1 MTSLLEGAR
10 KLIARGSDLGV
21 RLEALQSATEAAR
34 GRLDDHVVD
43 EAQQVVERAA
53 SRLRLSADHTVV
65 AIAGA
70 TGSGKSSTFNAL
82 TGLELS
88 AVGVRRPTTS
98 WATACVWGSEGA
110 QELLEWLGI
119 PPRHQTTRDSM
130 LDSAGLG
137 GAGLASRQREDRD
150 MEGVV
155 LLDLPDHDSTEV
167 THHLEVDRIV
177 KLADL
182 LVWVLDPQKYADAA
196 IHDRYLAPLASHADV
211 MVVVLNHIDTVPE
224 DRRISM
230 LEDVRRLLD
239 RDGLAQVPVFATSA
253 RNGDGMPELRA
264 EIASRVADK
273 KSTRQR
279 LDADLRAVAARLNEE
294 CGTGKPR
301 SLASGRV
308 QAMEEALADSAGVPT
323 VVSAIERS
331 TRQRAG
337 QATGWPVVSW
347 LSRLRPDPLRR
358 LHLDLGATGKQLT
371 ARARTSIP
379 EATPVQR
386 AKVDTEVRALAD
398 DVSAGMTRPWADAV
412 RRASTSRLGEMADRL
427 DAEIAGTDLGVAR
440 IPAWA
445 GAVRVLQW
453 LLIIAAVLGGAWTV
467 ALALSGGLGDD
478 AVPDYGGI
486 DLPVLLLVGGVAVG
500 ILLALV
506 CRVLV
511 DLTARGRAAAADRR
525 LRAAVHEVSS
535 ELVVAPVE
543 SELDAFRTVRT
554 GLDAALG
561 R

>member
-10 KLIARGSDLGV
+10 RLVARGSDLGG
-21 RLEALQSATEAAR
+21 RIEALQSATAAAR
-34 GRLDDHVVD
+34 GRLDDELVD
-43 EAQQVVERAA
+43 QAEEVVERAA
-53 SRLRLSADHTVV
+53 GRLRLSADHTVV

-130 LDSAGLG
+130 LDSS
-137 GAGLASRQREDRD
+137 GLASSLGSRPREDRE

-167 THHLEVDRIV
+167 SHHLEVDRIV

-196 IHDRYLAPLASHADV
+196 IHDRYLAPLASHAGV
-211 MVVVLNHIDTVPE
+211 MVVVLNHIDVVPA
-224 DRRISM
+224 DRRTSM

-239 RDGLAQVPVFATSA
+239 QDGLGEVPVIATSA
-253 RNGDGMPELRA
+253 RHGEGIKELRA
-264 EIASRVADK
+264 EIARRVADK
-273 KSTRQR
+273 AATRQR
-279 LDADLRAVAARLNEE
+279 LDADLRTAAARLHEE
-294 CGTGKPR
+294 CGSGKPR

-308 QAMEEALADSAGVPT
+308 QAMEEALAESAGVPT
-323 VVSAIERS
+323 VVGAIERS
-331 TRQRAG
+331 TRLRAG
-337 QATGWPVVSW
+337 RATGWPVISW
-347 LSRLRPDPLRR
+347 LSRLKPDPLRR
-358 LHLDLGATGKQLT
+358 LHLDLGAEGKRLT
-371 ARARTSIP
+371 ARARTSVP

-398 DVSAGMTRPWADAV
+398 DVSAGMTRPWADAI
-412 RRASTSRLGEMADRL
+412 RRASTSRLSEMTDRL

-453 LLIIAAVLGGAWTV
+453 LLILAALLGGGWTI
-467 ALALSGGLGDD
+467 ALGASGSLGDD
-478 AVPDYGGI
+478 SVPQLAGV
-486 DLPVLLLVGGVAVG
+486 DLPILLLVGGVVAG
-500 ILLALV
+500 ILLALL
-506 CRVLV
+506 CQVLV
-511 DLTARGRAAAADRR
+511 DLTARRRAAAAERR
-525 LRAAVHEVSS
+525 LRGAVHEVST
-535 ELVVAPVE
+535 ELVVTPVE
-543 SELDAFRTVRT
+543 AELEAFRTVRT
-554 GLDAALG
+554 GLDKALHK
-561 R
+561 